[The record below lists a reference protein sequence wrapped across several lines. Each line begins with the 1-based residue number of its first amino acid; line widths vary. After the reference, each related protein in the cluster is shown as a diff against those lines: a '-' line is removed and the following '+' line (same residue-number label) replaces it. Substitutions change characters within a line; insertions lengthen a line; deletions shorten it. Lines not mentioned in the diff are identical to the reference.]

1 MDDSE
6 PKTEDQLVK
15 NVFKGGNGCS
25 DIYAE
30 KSWSRVVTKNGLF
43 ASQSEVGTM
52 LTLYSTKSHFISYL
66 LLNVLYYRSVLN
78 FLQHS
83 AYDGMATMDGCVFAL
98 MEISKQKPSITK
110 YLPELKLENT
120 KEWFEN
126 NKDIVGEIEFELNS
140 EIQQNIIHAK
150 KKLSERMENLYMELK
165 CFKNYGKT
173 AIKEMKIHP
182 DAFMQIA
189 IQIAGYKT
197 GGK

>member
-1 MDDSE
+1 MLRYLCRKIVVESS
-6 PKTEDQLVK
+6 DQK
-15 NVFKGGNGCS
+15 WTIC
-25 DIYAE
+25 
-30 KSWSRVVTKNGLF
+30 KSIRGRNNDYTIQYKI
-43 ASQSEVGTM
+43 A
-52 LTLYSTKSHFISYL
+52 LYTQNFVAYLISYL
-66 LLNVLYYRSVLN
+66 LLNILYYRSVLN

-126 NKDIVGEIEFELNS
+126 KKDIVGEIEFELNS
-140 EIQQNIIHAK
+140 EIQQYIIHAK
-150 KKLSERMENLYMELK
+150 KKLSEKMENLYMELK